1 MIGSTILHYKVLAR
15 IGQGGMGEVWVAEDT
30 KLGRKVALK
39 TLPPELAND
48 PDRRAR
54 FEREARAI
62 AALNHP
68 NIVTIH
74 SVEESNGVAFL
85 TMELVEGKTLGDVI
99 PKNGLPLGR
108 FFDLAI
114 PLASA
119 LAAAHQKGI
128 THRDLKPANVM
139 VTSDGRVKVL
149 DFGLAKLAEAAPDG
163 TGEALPTAT
172 HAAGITAE
180 GKIVGTA
187 AYMSPEQA
195 EGKQVDVR
203 SDVFSFG
210 IVMYEMATGQQP
222 FKGDT
227 AISTI
232 TSILRDDPVSIGE
245 LKPEM
250 PRHLGRVVSRCLAK
264 EPDRRYQAAL
274 EVRNELEGLRREV
287 DSGEIDVTTSRSAVR
302 PMPPR
307 SPRSPSRRKL
317 LPIAA
322 AAFGLLVLASAGIA
336 LWPKL
341 RGGASPSAAGEAS
354 GEKSIAVLPFVNMS
368 ENPQNDYFSDG
379 LAEELLNVLAKVPGL
394 HVAARTSSFHFKGT
408 NTTVE
413 DIGRQLGV
421 ATILEGS
428 VRRAGNRVRITT
440 QLINVKDG
448 FHLWSETYDR
458 ELNDIF
464 AIQESIAGEVV
475 GALKIKLMGPEG
487 GAPPAARK
495 PTTNLDAYDAYL
507 LGQQRMARRTSASI
521 ADAAQSFQ
529 KAIDLDPNYALAY
542 VSLADATGLLSGYG
556 TLSQSEALP
565 KVERLLNK
573 AIQLDPRLGEAYASL
588 GNLSANKGDFAA
600 AESAFQRAIEL
611 SPNYAMAY
619 SWYGNFVPAADMKK
633 RIPLFEKALELD
645 PLSTVVLCNL
655 GNDLRRSG
663 RTDEAV
669 ARFHRAIE
677 IDPGST
683 CGYVGMANAY
693 GDNLNQP
700 EEALRFH
707 RKAIEADPGNL
718 RLRVDLATRLRG
730 MGRYDEAL
738 SECRAVIQKDPDL
751 AAAYQAMSDIYA
763 QQGRLDEAVRSQRT
777 AVDKDPDA
785 WVPKI
790 WLFLRYLNIGD
801 EAAAE
806 DVQRRLAA
814 MRPEVTYA
822 RQASAYLHL
831 LRGEMEAAEH
841 DARLFWQ
848 ESPDL
853 GRDLVWGFD
862 MRAGHPSEAR
872 DLYRSSNPELLEAAD
887 PRIGSANLVAAIRVA
902 AAELKLGERQ
912 HAEMLLGKC
921 EAYIGSRDEG
931 TRRAGWRSQPVQ
943 IHALM
948 GRKDKALEALRQAID
963 NGYRPG
969 SQPFQLDPTVDSLR
983 DDPRFIAMVKEI
995 SADVDRMRRALAAS
1009 GK

>member
-39 TLPPELAND
+39 TLPPDLAGD

-74 SVEESNGVAFL
+74 SVEEANGVAFL

-139 VTSDGRVKVL
+139 VTGDGRVKVL
-149 DFGLAKLAEAAPDG
+149 DFGLAKLAEAAPG
-163 TGEALPTAT
+163 GAGEAMLTAT
-172 HAAGITAE
+172 HTAGITAE

-195 EGKQVDVR
+195 EGKPVDAR

-232 TSILRDDPVSIGE
+232 TSILRDNPVSIGE

-274 EVRNELEGLRREV
+274 DVRNELEGLRGEV
-287 DSGEIDVTTSRSAVR
+287 DSGEIDAPTSRSAVR
-302 PMPPR
+302 PLP
-307 SPRSPSRRKL
+307 PRSPSRKKL

-322 AAFGLLVLASAGIA
+322 GALALVAMAAAGVV

-341 RGGASPSAAGEAS
+341 RGGASPSAVAEGS
-354 GEKSIAVLPFVNMS
+354 GDKSIAVLPFANMS
-368 ENPQNDYFSDG
+368 ENPQSDYFSDG

-394 HVAARTSSFHFKGT
+394 RVAARTSSFHFKGT
-408 NTTVE
+408 TATVE
-413 DIGRQLGV
+413 EIGRQLGV

-440 QLINVKDG
+440 QLINAKDG

-464 AIQESIAGEVV
+464 AIQESIAREVV
-475 GALKIKLMGPEG
+475 GALRIKLMGPEG
-487 GAPPAARK
+487 GAAPAARK
-495 PTTNLDAYDAYL
+495 PTTNLEAYDAYL
-507 LGQQRMARRTSASI
+507 FGKQRMARRTSASLTE
-521 ADAAQSFQ
+521 AAQSFQ

-542 VSLADATGLLSGYG
+542 VGLADATRLLTEYG
-556 TLSQSEALP
+556 TLSVSDANA
-565 KVERLLNK
+565 KVESLLNK

-588 GNLSANKGDFAA
+588 GSLSMWKGDFAA

-611 SPNYAMAY
+611 SPNYATAY
-619 SWYGNFVPAADMKK
+619 HWYALSVTGAKK
-633 RIPLFEKALELD
+633 RTSLFEKALELD
-645 PLSTVVLCNL
+645 PLSTVVLGNL
-655 GNDLRRSG
+655 GYELLRSG

-669 ARFHRAIE
+669 ERFRRAIE

-683 CGYVGMANAY
+683 IGYAGLAEAY
-693 GDNLNQP
+693 GDYLNQP
-700 EEALRFH
+700 EEAVRFH

-718 RLRVDLATRLRG
+718 RLRVGLADRFKEV
-730 MGRYDEAL
+730 GRYDEAL
-738 SECRAVIQKDPDL
+738 AECRTVIQKDPDFS
-751 AAAYQAMSDIYA
+751 AAYAAMSGIYA
-763 QQGRLDEAVRSQRT
+763 QQGRLDEAVRWQRT

-785 WVPKI
+785 WIPKVM
-790 WLFLRYLNIGD
+790 LFFGYLNLGD
-801 EAAAE
+801 EAAAADIE
-806 DVQRRLAA
+806 QRLAA
-814 MRPEVTYA
+814 MRPELTTA
-822 RQASAYLHL
+822 RLVSAQLHL
-831 LRGEMEAAEH
+831 FRGEMEAAEN
-841 DARLFWQ
+841 DARLLW
-848 ESPDL
+848 EKSPDF
-853 GRDLVWGFD
+853 GRATVWGFD
-862 MRAGHPSEAR
+862 MRAGRAAEAR
-872 DLYRSSNPELLEAAD
+872 ELYRPSNPELFEAAD
-887 PRIGSANLVAAIRVA
+887 PRVGNANLEAAIRVA
-902 AAELKLGERQ
+902 AAELKLGEKQ
-912 HAEMLLGKC
+912 HAETLLRKC
-921 EAYIGSRDEG
+921 EAFIGSRDDG
-931 TRRAGWRSQPVQ
+931 TRRATYREQRVQ

-948 GRKDKALEALRQAID
+948 GRKEEALKALRQAID
-963 NGYRPG
+963 DGFRVH
-969 SQPFQLDPTVDSLR
+969 SKLFLLDPTIDSLR

-995 SADVDRMRRALAAS
+995 SDDIDRMRRALAAS